1 MPTGLV
7 ARWLL
12 LPLAL
17 MSLATATELLPNV
30 TGDVTLTTAGSPWVV
45 METVYVEEA
54 GSLTVQPGVTVLMAS
69 GESLMVYGQL
79 IAEGTST
86 DRIQFTLL
94 DTRNTTQGKLKSV
107 TVAILSIQICFICI
121 KLTVRTACLSYKLIR
136 WLSNNPSKCDMCW

>member
-1 MPTGLV
+1 
-7 ARWLL
+7 
-12 LPLAL
+12 

-45 METVYVEEA
+45 KETVYVKET

-69 GESLMVYGQL
+69 GASLMVYGQL

-94 DTRNTTQGKLKSV
+94 DTRNTPEGKLKL
-107 TVAILSIQICFICI
+107 TLAI
-121 KLTVRTACLSYKLIR
+121 
-136 WLSNNPSKCDMCW
+136 

>member
-17 MSLATATELLPNV
+17 MSLATASELLPNV

-45 METVYVEEA
+45 NETVYVEET

-69 GESLMVYGQL
+69 GASLMVYGQL

-94 DTRNTTQGKLKSV
+94 DTRNTTEGKLKSV
-107 TVAILSIQICFICI
+107 TLAIVSNQVCFVYIT
-121 KLTVRTACLSYKLIR
+121 KTVRTACLSYNLIR
-136 WLSNNPSKCDMCW
+136 WLSNNPIKCDICS

>member
-1 MPTGLV
+1 MPPGLG

-17 MSLATATELLPNV
+17 MSLATASELLPNV

-45 METVYVEEA
+45 NETVYVEET

-69 GESLMVYGQL
+69 GASLMVYGQL

-94 DTRNTTQGKLKSV
+94 DTRNTAEGKLKPVISESSMFC
-107 TVAILSIQICFICI
+107 LYHKDSSH
-121 KLTVRTACLSYKLIR
+121 CLSLLQPDTLAI
-136 WLSNNPSKCDMCW
+136 